1 MSPSSLRVKASVLPG
16 AGKASGLPLLISLW
30 PYCYLSLLVPSAPA
44 ILSPL
49 LLLTCALIQGLC
61 TCSAPLLCLESCSSG
76 YLPGSVPY
84 FSRSLRKCHLLKK
97 SFSEDSFLNFTSTS
111 HTHSPALYGPSL
123 FSSTPWPRHPQV
135 QPNKDLPPP
144 SQPRTRHRYPL
155 TTAQVTIWVLHSC
168 AKAAP

>member
-111 HTHSPALYGPSL
+111 YTHSPALYGPSPL
-123 FSSTPWPRHPQV
+123 FLLLFFCPWHLSSS
-135 QPNKDLPPP
+135 NI
-144 SQPRTRHRYPL
+144 
-155 TTAQVTIWVLHSC
+155 TISFHYSSC
-168 AKAAP
+168 FDC